1 MKLETKRLILRP
13 PKKGDWKDILE
24 GVGNIDVAKS
34 TKTIPHP
41 YTKKDAFWWINKS
54 IKKDRKKKKESY
66 NFNIELKSEKKVIGN
81 ICLSKI
87 DKFNGTTE
95 TGSWINKK
103 YWRKGYITEAKIA
116 VNDFA
121 FNKLKLRRIDS
132 QVFRYNKA
140 SNATQKKVGYKF
152 EGMKRKST
160 ISKSTGKIHDAHI
173 YGLLKEDWKKIRP
186 KLIKSLN
193 KKLK

>member
-1 MKLETKRLILRP
+1 MKLETKRLILRK
-13 PKKGDWKDILE
+13 PKLSDWKDILE

-103 YWRKGYITEAKIA
+103 YWRKGYITEAKVA

-121 FNKLKLRRIDS
+121 FNKLKLRKLNS
-132 QVFRYNKA
+132 AVLKGNKA
-140 SNATQKKVGYKF
+140 SDATQRKIGYKF
-152 EGMKRKST
+152 EGMKRKDAKC
-160 ISKSTGKIHDAHI
+160 KSTGKIHDVNM
-173 YGLLKEDWKKIRP
+173 YGLLKEDWEKVRSKV
-186 KLIKSLN
+186 IKSLG
-193 KKLK
+193 KKIK